1 MMMTRLHAPRP
12 RHRTALLV
20 GALVALAAGCSDG
33 PRAIHP
39 GTDLCDHC
47 HMTVSQEAF
56 ASQLVTDRGRSYVF
70 DSVEC
75 IADFVNQ
82 EGVPGGQI
90 RSLWV
95 TDFSAP
101 GTWLRA
107 EDARFLR
114 SLELRSP
121 MGMGLSAHASDEAVR
136 ELRSEFGGELLSWDQ
151 VRQLVAESPLR
162 GMGHSDAH

>member
-1 MMMTRLHAPRP
+1 VT
-12 RHRTALLV
+12 
-20 GALVALAAGCSDG
+20 LATAGCSDG
-33 PRAIHP
+33 PRTVHV

-47 HMTVSQEAF
+47 HMTVSQEGF

-75 IADFVNQ
+75 MAEFVNQ
-82 EGVPGGQI
+82 EGVPRTQV

-95 TDFSAP
+95 SDFSEP

-121 MGMGLSAHASDEAVR
+121 MGMGLSAHASDEAATG
-136 ELRSEFGGELLSWDQ
+136 LRSEFGGELLSWDQ
-151 VRQLVAESPLR
+151 VLELVAENPIR
-162 GMGHSDAH
+162 GMGHSHAH

>member
-1 MMMTRLHAPRP
+1 MRTTPRLRTGFLAGALMALWATGCSEAPRQ
-12 RHRTALLV
+12 
-20 GALVALAAGCSDG
+20 
-33 PRAIHP
+33 IHP

-56 ASQLVTDRGRSYVF
+56 ASQLITDRGRSYVF

-75 IADFVNQ
+75 MAEFVNQ
-82 EGVPGGQI
+82 EGVPRAEV

-107 EDARFLR
+107 EEARYLR

-121 MGMGLSAHASDEAVR
+121 MGMGLSAHASDEAAG
-136 ELRSEFGGELLSWDQ
+136 ELRSDFGGELLSWDQ
-151 VRQLVAESPLR
+151 VLRLVAENPVR
-162 GMGHSDAH
+162 GRGHSHAH

>member
-1 MMMTRLHAPRP
+1 MVTTRLIRLSLLLGLL
-12 RHRTALLV
+12 TAL
-20 GALVALAAGCSDG
+20 GTAGCSEG
-33 PRAIHP
+33 AREIHV
-39 GTDLCDHC
+39 GTDVCDQC
-47 HMTVSQEAF
+47 HMTVSQEGF

-75 IADFVNQ
+75 MAEFVNR
-82 EGVPGGQI
+82 EGVPRDQV

-95 TDFSAP
+95 SNFSAP

-121 MGMGLSAHASDEAVR
+121 MGMGLSAHASDEAVG
-136 ELRSEFGGELLSWDQ
+136 ELRSEFGGELLSWEQ
-151 VRQLVAESPLR
+151 VLELVAENPIR
-162 GMGHSDAH
+162 GMGHSRAR